1 MSLFH
6 ISNPYIRT
14 SLLRDG
20 RASRSRFYHS
30 AFPLFSGCFSY
41 EYWKYYTMSFSGI
54 ECLSLKK
61 LCEANACRVTNF
73 LSNKS
78 FGLCYLPCT
87 QEKLKQSP
95 LSGVYMLEVLLTAS
109 SIKAM
114 KRNDVWAIENASKVE
129 RIFSRRYQYR
139 SARS

>member
-1 MSLFH
+1 MVC
-6 ISNPYIRT
+6 
-14 SLLRDG
+14 LL
-20 RASRSRFYHS
+20 RFYHS

-61 LCEANACRVTNF
+61 LCKANACRVTNF

-114 KRNDVWAIENASKVE
+114 KRNDVWAIENASKAE
-129 RIFSRRYQYR
+129 RNLFKALSVSIGAELNRADFGLPT
-139 SARS
+139 